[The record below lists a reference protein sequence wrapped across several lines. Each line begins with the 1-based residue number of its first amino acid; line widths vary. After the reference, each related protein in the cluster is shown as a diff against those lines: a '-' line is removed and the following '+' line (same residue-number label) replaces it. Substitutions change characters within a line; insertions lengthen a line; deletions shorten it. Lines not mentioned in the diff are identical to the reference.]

1 MHREWYA
8 TVYKSMSIYIQIWGV
23 LRIGFLFAVQK
34 WELQYKS
41 EFCLFDL
48 IYFIPELTNVPS
60 VCGVTTSCAL
70 CIAWQPYPLWSI
82 GCLKRRPG
90 ARSHSSSCHLDD
102 GVYKF
107 VQQSSPLLAW
117 TDDIRV
123 LWDDMQVET
132 TAHLLRFRKLKKIT
146 RRRKLHLSWY
156 KILDLLARN
165 GNMASIFPCALILR
179 QITAVRLTN
188 LKKSLT
194 FSIEQ
199 HKGNFINVNGM

>member
-1 MHREWYA
+1 MG
-8 TVYKSMSIYIQIWGV
+8 TLSIN
-23 LRIGFLFAVQK
+23 LN
-34 WELQYKS
+34 
-41 EFCLFDL
+41 FDL

-107 VQQSSPLLAW
+107 EQQPSPLLAW

-123 LWDDMQVET
+123 LWDDMQVDPS
-132 TAHLLRFRKLKKIT
+132 AHLLLLRKLKKIT
-146 RRRKLHLSWY
+146 WRRKLHLS
-156 KILDLLARN
+156 KILDLLARI

-179 QITAVRLTN
+179 QITAVRLT
-188 LKKSLT
+188 KHT
-194 FSIEQ
+194 R
-199 HKGNFINVNGM
+199 NFININGMFFNRHFISFDMNH